1 MRARPGI
8 LEKNKKSRVL
18 TAKQSHPR
26 ANQAVGVGTSCRRIL
41 RHSVPF
47 ACVSGEKMNEEPSQS
62 DLDFLSGLFKDGDD
76 LFGGSSSSDAKATAS
91 SSTDDTK
98 TQQTPSLKS
107 PAFIELEGL
116 DPLLGIQGAASP
128 TGAASPVFGD
138 GQLGG
143 SSNPLAGSQAQLKE
157 MRKQRKN
164 IREKKRREEIAAK
177 IEQLGQMLSMSEKE
191 RGEKQAV
198 LVATLR
204 AIETLR
210 AQNAHLR
217 GQKHKLSNHLKHLTS
232 SLQKAFPA
240 AQPAAQP
247 AAGGSPT
254 IDTSSLTELFM
265 APTPGPSMAEAAQR
279 GARPISRV
287 ESMGVENGSGNFDF
301 TSL

>member
-1 MRARPGI
+1 MHWARKRGRAAKGSQ
-8 LEKNKKSRVL
+8 LAEYERVNWGKRL
-18 TAKQSHPR
+18 ATGCVPFL
-26 ANQAVGVGTSCRRIL
+26 GTSFWSAML
-41 RHSVPF
+41 
-47 ACVSGEKMNEEPSQS
+47 
-62 DLDFLSGLFKDGDD
+62 
-76 LFGGSSSSDAKATAS
+76 
-91 SSTDDTK
+91 
-98 TQQTPSLKS
+98 TPCSRY
-107 PAFIELEGL
+107 PGHA
-116 DPLLGIQGAASP
+116 
-128 TGAASPVFGD
+128 D

-279 GARPISRV
+279 GARPNPRV